1 MGFRL
6 PLLYALALLL
16 LQGCIDCYP
25 DCEYFLPSQQHV
37 QVFKARYHT
46 PWQWTF
52 EDAHGSR
59 QVLQST
65 PIDIQQRPRRS
76 EQCPGSC
83 DGQDYELAV
92 QRPDSAVLRFVVY
105 GVFSRT
111 DQHTMY
117 VGECNGPRIECR
129 ANGFAEP
136 YSIFHVKDYHLGAGA
151 SLHPLNGQILATH
164 RAGRHLS
171 AGVPLSAPGY
181 LGHSILCAGGRPH
194 TVQLHPPI
202 CYSTGNLSPHP
213 NGACTLGCTSLAAA
227 PVGAPGRPVL
237 PVPAARAVRPA
248 RPRSSARTYCLGP
261 F

>member
-1 MGFRL
+1 M
-6 PLLYALALLL
+6 
-16 LQGCIDCYP
+16 
-25 DCEYFLPSQQHV
+25 
-37 QVFKARYHT
+37 QVFKARYHA

-52 EDAHGSR
+52 EDAHGTR

-65 PIDIQQRPRRS
+65 PIEIQQRPLRS
-76 EQCPGSC
+76 EKCPGSC

-92 QRPDSAVLRFVVY
+92 QRSDSAVLRFVVY

-164 RAGRHLS
+164 TVPAGTFQQVFRLEHLGIWDTLYFVPEIGPIQYSYTPPS
-171 AGVPLSAPGY
+171 A
-181 LGHSILCAGGRPH
+181 
-194 TVQLHPPI
+194 T
-202 CYSTGNLSPHP
+202 
-213 NGACTLGCTSLAAA
+213 A
-227 PVGAPGRPVL
+227 PVTFRLTQMAPAP
-237 PVPAARAVRPA
+237 
-248 RPRSSARTYCLGP
+248 
-261 F
+261 